1 MKAQLFTISTN
12 KNQLEID
19 QNSLNDFLETIE
31 VIKTD
36 TAFLEEENC
45 WSVLVLFEEKSS
57 KIETK
62 TATKLD
68 VEVELSAYDTQIY
81 NHLKTWRSEKAE
93 QLGWKNFMICH
104 NSHLLE
110 IAVNKP
116 NSIDE
121 LKQIKGFGS
130 AKTNQFG
137 DDIISLLNAV

>member
-45 WSVLVLFEEKSS
+45 WSVLVLFKEKDEIAPIQTTS
-57 KIETK
+57 KSDIE
-62 TATKLD
+62 
-68 VEVELSAYDTQIY
+68 VQLSDYDTQIY

-104 NSHLLE
+104 NSHLVE